1 MSAEIFGLLSVSYK
15 THIFTYPFRSDNI
28 NIISVIAAI
37 DEENKAAADDDQNQE
52 DDEDYEEEFKGQ
64 PKPTKII
71 NQAQSNIPIANP
83 EVEEF
88 KELLEQNVE
97 QLGLKP

>member
-1 MSAEIFGLLSVSYK
+1 MQIPEETKKATLPIEPSNASS
-15 THIFTYPFRSDNI
+15 
-28 NIISVIAAI
+28 AI